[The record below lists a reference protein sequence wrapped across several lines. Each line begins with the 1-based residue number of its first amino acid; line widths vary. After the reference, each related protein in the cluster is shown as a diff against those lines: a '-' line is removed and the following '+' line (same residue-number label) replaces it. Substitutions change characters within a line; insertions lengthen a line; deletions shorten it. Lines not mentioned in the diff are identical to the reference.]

1 VGKFAVLQAN
11 DYPAGLPEG
20 ALAEALGFTA
30 PDDVLVL
37 IRHEPLDEG
46 EIGPRLAHGGIDDLN
61 PRATSPRISSLV
73 IASGSSDSTSDA
85 RRLHADV
92 ADLPGQG
99 RSAAAVAR
107 RPAYPASLDD
117 IEESRAA
124 FKRRQMTP
132 EQSAVAMLGLRLPER
147 GVTLH
152 QVEYVARALGSNATL
167 LPTGEMKITGTFG
180 EGVYPSLDAAA
191 NALNLRCFHPGAL

>member
-11 DYPAGLPEG
+11 DYPAGLPDG

-46 EIGPRLAHGGIDDLN
+46 ESGPPLAHGDLDDPNPGTRRPAISFPGI
-61 PRATSPRISSLV
+61 TS
-73 IASGSSDSTSDA
+73 SSDSTSDA

-152 QVEYVARALGSNATL
+152 QVEYVARALGSNASL

>member
-46 EIGPRLAHGGIDDLN
+46 ESGPPLAHGGIDDPN
-61 PRATSPRISSLV
+61 PGTRRPAITSLV
-73 IASGSSDSTSDA
+73 IASSSDSTSDA

-152 QVEYVARALGSNATL
+152 QVEYVARALGSNASL

>member
-11 DYPAGLPEG
+11 DYPAGLPDG

-46 EIGPRLAHGGIDDLN
+46 ESGPPLAHGDIDDPN
-61 PRATSPRISSLV
+61 PGTRRPAISFPGITS
-73 IASGSSDSTSDA
+73 SSDSTSDA
-85 RRLHADV
+85 RRLHAAAEDQQV
-92 ADLPGQG
+92 VVG
-99 RSAAAVAR
+99 RPDAAVAR
-107 RPAYPASLDD
+107 RPALPPSLDD
-117 IEESRAA
+117 IEASKAA

>member
-1 VGKFAVLQAN
+1 MGKFAVLQAN
-11 DYPAGLPEG
+11 DYPAGLPDG

-37 IRHEPLDEG
+37 IRHEPLAEG
-46 EIGPRLAHGGIDDLN
+46 ETGPPLAQSDIDSPN
-61 PRATSPRISSLV
+61 HRASSQAITSLV
-73 IASGSSDSTSDA
+73 IASSSDSTSDA

-152 QVEYVARALGSNATL
+152 QVEYVARALGSNASL